1 MARQLRVEYNGACY
15 HVMNRGNRGMPVFS
29 TTMDHKLF
37 LNKLHEYSEIFDIS
51 IRAYCLMSNHFHL
64 YVNTPRGNLSD
75 FMHSFLT
82 SFTLSKNRRDKERGH
97 LFQGRYKAILVEDE
111 LYSAEVSRSIH
122 LNPVRTSRY
131 RFQDFEERRSVLRSY
146 SWSSY
151 AAVTGLKSC
160 PRWIDRHGV
169 LEKYPGSL
177 KEKQAAYTQFVQ
189 EGLVKEIADPYEAA
203 TAGAIL
209 GSPAFVERIRREFTT
224 IVEKV
229 TQRHDRTQEN
239 KVARWLSLEAVNTAV
254 ARHFGVAEDELF
266 RKGSKNNQ
274 SRQMACYCACL
285 FCRGRYRLKGIAA
298 FYHLSPGGL
307 ASGRRLFRMRLKK
320 DRGLRKLYRA
330 ICADL
335 GVRAVK
341 V

>member
-1 MARQLRVEYNGACY
+1 MKQQL
-15 HVMNRGNRGMPVFS
+15 
-29 TTMDHKLF
+29 L
-37 LNKLHEYSEIFDIS
+37 
-51 IRAYCLMSNHFHL
+51 
-64 YVNTPRGNLSD
+64 
-75 FMHSFLT
+75 
-82 SFTLSKNRRDKERGH
+82 
-97 LFQGRYKAILVEDE
+97 
-111 LYSAEVSRSIH
+111 
-122 LNPVRTSRY
+122 
-131 RFQDFEERRSVLRSY
+131 
-146 SWSSY
+146 
-151 AAVTGLKSC
+151 
-160 PRWIDRHGV
+160 
-169 LEKYPGSL
+169 
-177 KEKQAAYTQFVQ
+177 
-189 EGLVKEIADPYEAA
+189 
-203 TAGAIL
+203 GAIL
-209 GSPAFVERIRREFTT
+209 RSPAFVERIRREFTRKCEFIGMPEFT
-224 IVEKV
+224 GIVENV
-229 TQRHDRTQEN
+229 TQRHDRSQEN
-239 KVARWLSLEAVNTAV
+239 NGARWLSLEAVNTAV